1 MSLENRLTSLT
12 VARLTAVLLCAAPF
26 MAPGAIAAPNAE
38 EPIHLSYVKADLESP
53 EGAKAL
59 YLRIQKAAR
68 MVCLMPDKRE
78 LMKWE
83 VYQRCYDGAVAYA
96 VEQVNA
102 SELTALHRSKT
113 QRHAAG

>member
-1 MSLENRLTSLT
+1 MSLENRLTGLT

-26 MAPGAIAAPNAE
+26 MATGAIAAPAE
-38 EPIHLSYVKADLESP
+38 EPMHLSYVKADLAGP

-59 YLRIQKAAR
+59 YLRIQNAAR
-68 MVCLMPDKRE
+68 MVCHMPDKRE

-102 SELTALHRSKT
+102 SELTALHRRKT
-113 QRHAAG
+113 QRNAAG